1 MAGRAIQNIARLTGR
16 SEDEARRSLEKMSP
30 QRRLM
35 TAEEVAAVALF
46 FASPQAH
53 GVTGQAWNVDGGEVM
68 S

>member
-1 MAGRAIQNIARLTGR
+1 
-16 SEDEARRSLEKMSP
+16 MSP